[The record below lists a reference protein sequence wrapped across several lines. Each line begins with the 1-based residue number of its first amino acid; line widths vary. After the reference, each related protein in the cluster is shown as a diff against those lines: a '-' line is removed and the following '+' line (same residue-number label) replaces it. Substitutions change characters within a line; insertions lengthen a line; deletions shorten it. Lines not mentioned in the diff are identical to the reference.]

1 MKSFADSL
9 ATAVQQTT
17 KHWAAI
23 KKKEERD
30 RRQAARLRERYIR
43 GRSLRTT
50 IKEAAYAVIP
60 DAYRKA
66 GGGRYAVNA
75 RQLMYAARP
84 AIQEQTGEPLGDAY
98 FTQTLLPDYIR
109 EHPAETA
116 DWDVVYD
123 ARGHLSEPHTE
134 KRVNLGTLGVR
145 EYLSGM
151 KEEAATEIEPP
162 EFSAE
167 FPTHGPKNRF
177 GSILY
182 IEKEGFL
189 PLLQQAKFAE
199 RYDLAI
205 MSSKGMGTTAV
216 RTLIESLCGE
226 VEILV
231 LHDFDKSGFSIV
243 GTLTRDTRRYEFA
256 VAPQVVDLG
265 LRLSDVEK
273 WDLQAETVSYPS
285 DPSSNLRLNGATQE
299 EIEFLCGEQGWRFY
313 RGQRV
318 ELNAFTSDAFVEWL
332 ESKLEE
338 QGVVKIIPDDSTLES
353 AYRRALSIQQYRE
366 AIDEATPEIQNRV
379 AAVEIPKNLRA
390 DLKERM
396 KSHPTQPW
404 DEALE
409 QILPSSEDLEEDPEQ
424 RSKGRV
430 GSESQ

>member
-9 ATAVQQTT
+9 ASAVRKTT
-17 KHWAAI
+17 KDWAAI

-30 RRQAARLRERYIR
+30 RRSAARLREKYIV

-50 IKEAAYAVIP
+50 IKEAAYAAIP

-84 AIQEQTGEPLGDAY
+84 AIQERTGQPLNDAY

-109 EHPAETA
+109 EHPEETTA
-116 DWDVVYD
+116 WDVVYD
-123 ARGHLSEPHTE
+123 ARGHLSEPHTQ

-145 EYLSGM
+145 DYLNGM
-151 KEEAATEIEPP
+151 KEEPDPGIEPP
-162 EFSAE
+162 EFSAD
-167 FPTHGPKNRF
+167 FPTFGPKNRF

-189 PLLQQAKFAE
+189 PLLEQAKFAE

-216 RTLIESLCGE
+216 RTLIESVCHQ
-226 VEILV
+226 VKILV
-231 LHDFDKSGFSIV
+231 LHDFDKSGFSIG
-243 GTLTRDTRRYEFA
+243 GTLRRDTRRYEFA

-273 WDLQAETVSYPS
+273 WELQAETVSYKS
-285 DPSSNLRLNGATQE
+285 DPGSNLRLNGATQE
-299 EIEFLCGEQGWRFY
+299 EIEFLRGEQEDWRSY

-332 ESKLEE
+332 EAKLEK
-338 QGVVKIIPDDSTLES
+338 QGVVKVIPDNATLES
-353 AYRRALSIQQYRE
+353 AYRRALSVQQYRE
-366 AIDEATPEIQNRV
+366 AVHEATREIHGRV
-379 AAVEIPKNLRA
+379 ALAEIPENLHA
-390 DLKERM
+390 DLQERM
-396 KSHPTQPW
+396 KMSSIT
-404 DEALE
+404 AL
-409 QILPSSEDLEEDPEQ
+409 
-424 RSKGRV
+424 G
-430 GSESQ
+430 

>member
-9 ATAVQQTT
+9 ASAVQKTT
-17 KHWAAI
+17 KDWAAI

-30 RRQAARLRERYIR
+30 RRSAARLREKYIV

-50 IKEAAYAVIP
+50 IKEVAYAVIP
-60 DAYRKA
+60 EAYRKA

-84 AIQEQTGEPLGDAY
+84 AIQEQTGQLLNDAY

-109 EHPAETA
+109 EHPGETA

-123 ARGHLSEPHTE
+123 ARGHLSEPHTQ

-145 EYLSGM
+145 KYLSGM
-151 KEEAATEIEPP
+151 KEEPDPGIEPP
-162 EFSAE
+162 EFTAD
-167 FPTHGPKNRF
+167 FPTYGPKNRF

-189 PLLQQAKFAE
+189 PLLEQAKFAE

-216 RTLIESLCGE
+216 RTLIESVCQQ
-226 VEILV
+226 VKILV

-243 GTLTRDTRRYEFA
+243 GTLRRDTRRYEFA

-273 WDLQAETVSYPS
+273 WDLQAETVSYSS
-285 DPSSNLRLNGATQE
+285 DPGSNLNLNGATQE
-299 EIEFLCGEQGWRFY
+299 EIEFLRGESDWRSY

-318 ELNAFTSDAFVEWL
+318 DLNAFTSDAFVEWL

-338 QGVVKIIPDDSTLES
+338 QGVVKVIPDDATLES

-366 AIDEATPEIQNRV
+366 AIDEATQDIQDRV
-379 AAVEIPKNLRA
+379 AAVEIPENLRA
-390 DLKERM
+390 DLKQRM
-396 KSHPTQPW
+396 KSHPSQPW

-409 QILPSSEDLEEDPEQ
+409 QILPSSEDLP
-424 RSKGRV
+424 K
-430 GSESQ
+430 SQNEGAPKCS

>member
-1 MKSFADSL
+1 MNSFADSL
-9 ATAVQQTT
+9 ATALQQTT
-17 KHWAAI
+17 KDWAAI

-30 RRQAARLRERYIR
+30 RRQAARLREKYTR
-43 GRSLRTT
+43 GRSSRTT
-50 IKEAAYAVIP
+50 IKAAAFAVIP
-60 DAYRKA
+60 EAYRKA

-84 AIQEQTGEPLGDAY
+84 AIQEQTGQLLNDAY

-109 EHPAETA
+109 EHPAKTA

-123 ARGHLSEPHTE
+123 ARGHLSEPHTQ

-145 EYLSGM
+145 EYLGGM
-151 KEEAATEIEPP
+151 TEEPTTEIEPP
-162 EFSAE
+162 GFSAE

-189 PLLQQAKFAE
+189 PLLEQAKFAE

-216 RTLIESLCGE
+216 RTLIESLCQQ
-226 VEILV
+226 VKILV

-243 GTLTRDTRRYEFA
+243 GTLRRDTRRYEFA
-256 VAPQVVDLG
+256 IETEVVDLG

-273 WDLQAETVSYPS
+273 WNLPAETVTYGS
-285 DPSSNLRLNGATQE
+285 DPADNLSLNGATEE
-299 EIEFLCGEQGWRFY
+299 EIEFLRGEGNWRSY
-313 RGQRV
+313 RGERV
-318 ELNAFTSDAFVEWL
+318 ELNAFTSDAFVKWL

-338 QGVVKIIPDDSTLES
+338 QEVVKVFPDDATLES

-366 AIDEATPEIQNRV
+366 AIDEAEQEIQDLV
-379 AAVEIPKNLRA
+379 AAAEIPENLRT
-390 DLKERM
+390 DLEERM
-396 KSHPTQPW
+396 KSHPSQPW

-409 QILPSSEDLEEDPEQ
+409 RILPSS
-424 RSKGRV
+424 
-430 GSESQ
+430 